1 MPYLYE
7 IKFNKG
13 TSSVKGP
20 LKALEGTEFA
30 QKVLRYPSDVG
41 EIDKSHYVVFYIKV
55 QPKSSFTNF
64 EKADEGK
71 FNADIDDFPVSSSG
85 GSGGNEV
92 SKMASKVGGEIVNKT
107 NSLLGKFNNVT
118 NNKLTELTGAISK
131 GITNVVGG
139 VDNIFATQRNVDVG
153 GGSKSST
160 TIINNS
166 IKRISN
172 KSVNPDVVAKPTYLT
187 KDTISMYMPD
197 TLNYTYTQSYENL
210 NMGGEFGAQVMA
222 VGKSFMDSET
232 KKEAGQNLQ
241 AAAVEQIKQIVGTGA
256 GKIFGSENTAKLLL
270 ARSGRVVNPMLEM
283 IYQSP
288 QFRSFQFDFLFY
300 PRDEKEAFEV
310 QKILDRFRFHQAPE
324 ILRKDGVA
332 LGFLVPPSEF
342 NIRFYYAGVENPNIP
357 QIATCVLK
365 NMDVNYAPNGFS
377 AYEVPGQ
384 NKPTIGGTGMPTAI
398 QLTLQFEETTYLTKE
413 DLEETSSNTYEV

>member
-1 MPYLYE
+1 MPLLYE

-20 LKALEGTEFA
+20 LKALEGTDFA
-30 QKVLRYPSDVG
+30 QKVLRYPSYVG

-71 FNADIDDFPVSSSG
+71 FNADIDDFSVSSSG

-241 AAAVEQIKQIVGTGA
+241 AAAAEEIKEIVGKGA
-256 GKIFGSENTAKLLL
+256 GKMFGS
-270 ARSGRVVNPMLEM
+270 
-283 IYQSP
+283 
-288 QFRSFQFDFLFY
+288 
-300 PRDEKEAFEV
+300 
-310 QKILDRFRFHQAPE
+310 
-324 ILRKDGVA
+324 
-332 LGFLVPPSEF
+332 
-342 NIRFYYAGVENPNIP
+342 
-357 QIATCVLK
+357 
-365 NMDVNYAPNGFS
+365 
-377 AYEVPGQ
+377 
-384 NKPTIGGTGMPTAI
+384 
-398 QLTLQFEETTYLTKE
+398 
-413 DLEETSSNTYEV
+413 